1 MDAAYRFRPNRWL
14 NAVRYPERNTGLQAD
29 GGHVNHDDAAPGL
42 DELAVAV
49 YREILQNGRYDEE
62 DCAKAQDVSV
72 DQLRSASGILESLQ
86 VIEPVT
92 GRDGEW
98 QAIEPGLAA
107 GNVITMME
115 THSRRLAARAER
127 LRAQVRLLTPVYAR
141 HRQPDAGPPVETV
154 IDPTAVH
161 DLIAAEAEK
170 CTEEVLSLQ
179 PGGGRPVPRLAQA
192 QARDMALLRR
202 GVRLRSVYQHASRYD
217 LPTSGYV
224 DTLHAMGGEFR
235 TVEELPDRMLI
246 FDRKTCFLPIRPMPG
261 KQSEGDPIPPDGQ
274 AAAVIRQPSV
284 VAFLVGMFSIIWDQ
298 AQPFEPSAP
307 QPEHISEQ
315 VKLAIL
321 RIMATGAKD
330 EVVARRLGFSVRTCR
345 RHISDLMQFLGAGSR
360 FQAGV
365 VAQRLG
371 LVNSRTEL

>member
-1 MDAAYRFRPNRWL
+1 M
-14 NAVRYPERNTGLQAD
+14 
-29 GGHVNHDDAAPGL
+29 NHDDAVPEL

-49 YREILQNGRYDEE
+49 YREILKDGRYDDE
-62 DCAKAQDVSV
+62 DCAKAQDVPV
-72 DQLRSASGILESLQ
+72 EQVRGASALLESLK
-86 VIEPVT
+86 VIEPVA
-92 GRDGEW
+92 GREGEW
-98 QAIEPGLAA
+98 RAVHPELAA
-107 GNVITMME
+107 GNAIATME

-127 LRAQVRLLTPVYAR
+127 LRAQIRLLTPVYTHGR
-141 HRQPDAGPPVETV
+141 HPDEGPAVETV
-154 IDPTAVH
+154 IDPDTVH
-161 DLIAAEAEK
+161 ELIASEAEK

-192 QARDMALLRR
+192 QARDLALLRR

-217 LPTSGYV
+217 LPTAGYV
-224 DTLHAMGGEFR
+224 DTLSAIGGEFR
-235 TVEELPDRMLI
+235 TVEELPDRMLV
-246 FDRKTCFLPIRPMPG
+246 FDRRTCFLPIRPTADDRP
-261 KQSEGDPIPPDGQ
+261 EDDPIPPGGQ

-298 AQPFEPSAP
+298 AQPFEPSTP

-345 RHISDLMQFLGAGSR
+345 RHISDLMQSLGADSR

-365 VAQRLG
+365 VAQSLG
-371 LVNSRTEL
+371 LVNSRTEP